1 MISRFFGWLLS
12 VICAFSLGAGLRS
25 DAPADSELQQKVQS
39 HMDVIVDESA
49 AMVDD
54 VAEEIRKNENVQKA
68 EEFRNDVQEIVDNTV
83 ADIHAHF
90 DPEKETE
97 EPAEEPV
104 EAIEEET
111 EQETVTAD

>member
-54 VAEEIRKNENVQKA
+54 VAEEIRKNDVKKVVVTVSAKNSGTM
-68 EEFRNDVQEIVDNTV
+68 FR
-83 ADIHAHF
+83 
-90 DPEKETE
+90 KL
-97 EPAEEPV
+97 
-104 EAIEEET
+104 
-111 EQETVTAD
+111 